1 VSNLCYGEDGPPC
14 LVKLRVK
21 ATTPAP

>member
-14 LVKLRVK
+14 LVNLKVN
-21 ATTPAP
+21 AANH